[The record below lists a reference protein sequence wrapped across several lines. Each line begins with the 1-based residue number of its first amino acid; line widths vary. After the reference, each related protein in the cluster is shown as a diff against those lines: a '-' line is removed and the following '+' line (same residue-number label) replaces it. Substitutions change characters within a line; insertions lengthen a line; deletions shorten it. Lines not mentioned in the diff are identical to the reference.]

1 MKNFKFLQTDFYQL
15 SMGFAYIFE
24 GLNKETSGFEGF
36 VRNIKNTVN
45 PNLNFYVFDGENEI
59 NEYIATIREELKDP
73 ELIETFIKLVEPKI
87 TAPNKDELIDQFR
100 KKWQTIDTDF
110 EYSVVPNGSFVFPLV
125 PVFQYKGDKLIGQ
138 MMETHITNIY
148 NGRTGLATIKYLR
161 ENGMTHFVSDEE
173 FIFLE
178 NLMNDDTEALAA
190 YAKILEESAK
200 DFRNSTDKML
210 LEAAFRRAPSLKT
223 ANLASEIAL
232 ANGWN
237 STSNVSVALSGKY
250 PIASVGGT
258 MAHSWVMSF
267 QTEEEAFKVWDKIFP
282 GTSILIDTYDV
293 INATKLVKKLIDNN
307 EITKPQDLRIDS
319 DPIEDYVDVINK
331 TFDNK
336 INSYISG
343 DVTIDKLKHFEFV
356 KMPFS
361 KTMIGTKYCYASM
374 IVEKLNCGFVYK
386 LVQFKK
392 DGKFI
397 KPEKKANG
405 KLNYSGL
412 KNCIFDEATNTIIV
426 DCINSNNEIGF
437 RNFDKILPTTTV
449 KFITPLPEN
458 PVLQG
463 RDVEARNQIV

>member
-15 SMGFAYIFE
+15 SMGFAYILE

-45 PNLNFYVFDGENEI
+45 PNLNFYVFDGEDEI
-59 NEYIATIREELKDP
+59 NEYVATIREELKDP

-87 TAPNKDELIDQFR
+87 TAPNKDELINQFR
-100 KKWQTIDTDF
+100 KNWQTIDTDF

-138 MMETHITNIY
+138 IIETHITNIY

-190 YAKILEESAK
+190 YGKILEESAI

-237 STSNVSVALSGKY
+237 STSNVSVTLNDSVPLDK
-250 PIASVGGT
+250 VGGT

-267 QTEEEAFKVWDKIFP
+267 KDEESAFKAWDKIFP
-282 GTSILIDTYDV
+282 GTAILIDTYDV
-293 INATKLVKKLIDNN
+293 EKAAYIVKKLIDAG
-307 EITKPQDLRIDS
+307 EITPPKEVRIDS
-319 DPIEDYVDVINK
+319 DPLDEYIPLVNSILGDSISVYV
-331 TFDNK
+331 
-336 INSYISG
+336 SG
-343 DVTIDKLKHFEFV
+343 DITVDKLQHFEF
-356 KMPFS
+356 MNLPYS
-361 KTMIGTKYCYASM
+361 KAMIGTKYVYGSM

-386 LVQFKK
+386 VVQFENNVGDIIKPQKK
-392 DGKFI
+392 ATGKF
-397 KPEKKANG
+397 
-405 KLNYSGL
+405 NYSGL
-412 KNCIFDEATNTIIV
+412 KLCTYDEVNNILTVDGTNH
-426 DCINSNNEIGF
+426 DNKIGF
-437 RNFDKILPTTTV
+437 INFDNIKPTTQV
-449 KFITPLPEN
+449 KFI
-458 PVLQG
+458 
-463 RDVEARNQIV
+463 

>member
-15 SMGFAYIFE
+15 SMGFAYILE

-73 ELIETFIKLVEPKI
+73 ELIETFIKLVGPKI
-87 TAPNKDELIDQFR
+87 TAPNKDELINQFR
-100 KKWQTIDTDF
+100 KNWQTIDTDF

-138 MMETHITNIY
+138 MIETHITNIY

-190 YAKILEESAK
+190 YAKILKESAI

-237 STSNVSVALSGKY
+237 STSNVSVVLNGKF
-250 PIASVGGT
+250 SDNLTGGT

-267 QTEEEAFKVWDKIFP
+267 EREEDAFIAWDKIFP
-282 GTSILIDTYDV
+282 GTTFLIDTYDV
-293 INATKLVKKLIDNN
+293 VNAAKLIKRLII
-307 EITKPQDLRIDS
+307 EGKISAPKDLRIDS
-319 DPIEDYVDVINK
+319 DPIEDY
-331 TFDNK
+331 TFEIRK
-336 INSYISG
+336 IFEDMGIYISG

-412 KNCIFDEATNTIIV
+412 KNCIFDEATNTLIV

-437 RNFDKILPTTTV
+437 RNFDKISPTTTV
-449 KFITPLPEN
+449 KFI
-458 PVLQG
+458 
-463 RDVEARNQIV
+463 QI